1 MPPEITTHVATVLQS
16 TSVFVE
22 SQIAKMHET
31 MQTIMQIVKTVNE
44 TALTKR
50 GFINP
55 RLFLGDVGSDGG
67 VFIIVLLPNS

>member
-1 MPPEITTHVATVLQS
+1 
-16 TSVFVE
+16 
-22 SQIAKMHET
+22 

-50 GFINP
+50 GFMNP

-67 VFIIVLLPNS
+67 ILIIALLPNS

>member
-1 MPPEITTHVATVLQS
+1 
-16 TSVFVE
+16 
-22 SQIAKMHET
+22 MHET

-67 VFIIVLLPNS
+67 VLIIVLLPNS